1 MINLIKEERKKRA
14 LTQEDLAKN
23 MKVSRQTIVAIET
36 GKYLP
41 SILLALKLSAFFGT
55 SVNELF
61 FLEENDK

>member
-1 MINLIKEERKKRA
+1 MINLIKEERKKRK

-23 MKVSRQTIVAIET
+23 MKVSRQTIIAIET

-41 SILLALKLSAFFGT
+41 SILLALKLSAFFET

>member
-1 MINLIKEERKKRA
+1 MTNLIKEERRKRK
-14 LTQEDLAKN
+14 LTQEDLAKS
-23 MKVSRQTIVAIET
+23 MKVSRQTIIAIET

-41 SILLALKLSAFFGT
+41 SILLALKLSAFFEI